1 MPPAHPK
8 DGLPGDPAHVRPAGP
23 TAARL
28 LLGARLRRLR
38 ENAGIDR
45 DTAGEA
51 IRASGAKIRRLENG
65 GSGFKRRDVADL
77 LTLYGVTD
85 AADRA
90 VLMELVGQANAP
102 GWWHE
107 YADLVP
113 SWFEPFLGLE
123 QSARVIRT
131 WELQFVPGLRQTPE
145 YARAVIAHGHP
156 GAPAGEIER
165 RVALR
170 MRRQRILVSPG
181 AAKLWAV
188 IDEGALRRRVG
199 GRATMSRQLAHLV
212 EMAALPNV
220 TVQVMPLDAP
230 HNPSARRPATVLR
243 SAADIVPDVVYCE
256 QLGGGLYFDKPADT
270 SRFWDVLNWLGVNA
284 APPRETPAILRRLMA
299 DLEPVPTGPAT
310 SPGGAEGATGR

>member
-1 MPPAHPK
+1 M
-8 DGLPGDPAHVRPAGP
+8 
-23 TAARL
+23 

-38 ENAGIDR
+38 ESAGIDR
-45 DTAGEA
+45 DAAGEA

-65 GSGFKRRDVADL
+65 GSGFKRRDVEDL

-90 VLMELVGQANAP
+90 VLLELVEQANTP

-123 QSARVIRT
+123 QSAQVIRT
-131 WELQFVPGLRQTPE
+131 WELQFVPGLLQTPE

-156 GAPAGEIER
+156 GAPASEIER

-170 MRRQRILVSPG
+170 MRRQRILASPG
-181 AAKLWAV
+181 AVKLWAV
-188 IDEGALRRRVG
+188 IDEGALLRRVG
-199 GRATMSRQLAHLV
+199 GQATMRRQLAHLA
-212 EMAALPNV
+212 ETAALPNV
-220 TVQVMPLDAP
+220 TVQVMPLTNA
-230 HNPSARRPATVLR
+230 HNPSARRPITVLR

-256 QLGGGLYFDKPADT
+256 QLGGGVYYDKPADT

-284 APPRETPAILRRLMA
+284 APPRETPAILRRLME
-299 DLEPVPTGPAT
+299 DLEPVPAAPTTRSDGG
-310 SPGGAEGATGR
+310 GGATDR